1 MMMNKQDILSKIIAA
16 LMDQDREE
24 TNSLVDKALEN
35 GVTPMEVLND
45 GLAAGLQEL
54 GVLFAE
60 EEVFLPELLL
70 AAEIT
75 TDIMKRLQDKFE
87 ADDTKIEK
95 RGTVLLAT
103 VEGDVHDI
111 GKSLVGMIMNAS
123 GYNIIDA
130 GKDVPNVKMIE
141 LVKEHKPDIV
151 GLSSLLSTTMPAQQE
166 FVEMAKEAGIRDQ
179 IKIIVGGAPVS
190 RDWANKIGA
199 DGYAEDASGTVIEAD
214 MLLGLK

>member
-1 MMMNKQDILSKIIAA
+1 MSKQEMLGKIIAA
-16 LMDQDREE
+16 LMDQDRTE
-24 TNSLVDKALEN
+24 TNALVDKALEN
-35 GVTPMEVLND
+35 GVTPMEVLNE

-87 ADDTKIEK
+87 AEDTKIEK

-130 GKDVPNVKMIE
+130 GKDVPNKKMIE
-141 LVKEHKPDIV
+141 LVKEHRQNIY
-151 GLSSLLSTTMPAQQE
+151 PAH
-166 FVEMAKEAGIRDQ
+166 
-179 IKIIVGGAPVS
+179 S
-190 RDWANKIGA
+190 
-199 DGYAEDASGTVIEAD
+199 
-214 MLLGLK
+214 

>member
-1 MMMNKQDILSKIIAA
+1 MDKQEILSKIIAA

-24 TNSLVDKALEN
+24 TNALVDKALAN
-35 GVTPMEVLND
+35 GVTPMEVLNE

-70 AAEIT
+70 AADIT
-75 TDIMKRLQDKFE
+75 TEIMNRLHDKFE
-87 ADDTKIEK
+87 SEETKIEK
-95 RGTVLLAT
+95 RGTILLAT

-123 GYNIIDA
+123 GYNVIDA
-130 GKDVPNVKMIE
+130 GKDVPNKKMIE

-166 FVEMAKEAGIRDQ
+166 FIEMAKEAGIRDQ
-179 IKIIVGGAPVS
+179 IKVIVGGAPVS

-214 MLLGLK
+214 MLLGLR

>member
-1 MMMNKQDILSKIIAA
+1 MNKQDHLSKILAA
-16 LMDQDREE
+16 LMDQDREA
-24 TNSLVDKALEN
+24 TNAAVDEALGD
-35 GVTPMEVLND
+35 GVPPMDILNE

-60 EEVFLPELLL
+60 EEVYLPELLL

-75 TDIMKRLQDKFE
+75 TEIMKRLQSKFQ
-87 ADDTKIEK
+87 ADETKIKK

-130 GKDVPNVKMIE
+130 GKDVPNKKMIE
-141 LVKEHKPDIV
+141 LVKEIHPDIV

-166 FVEMAKEAGIRDQ
+166 FIEMAKEAGLRDQ

-199 DGYAEDASGTVIEAD
+199 DGYAEDASGTVVEAD
-214 MLLGLK
+214 MLLGRK

>member
-1 MMMNKQDILSKIIAA
+1 MMNKQEMLSKIIAA
-16 LMDQDREE
+16 LMDQNREE
-24 TNSLVDKALEN
+24 TNTMVDKALAN
-35 GVTPMEVLND
+35 GVTPMEVLNE

-70 AAEIT
+70 AADIT
-75 TDIMKRLQDKFE
+75 TEIMNRLQGQFE
-87 ADDTKIEK
+87 SENTKIEK
-95 RGTVLLAT
+95 RGTILLAT

-123 GYNIIDA
+123 GYNVIDA
-130 GKDVPNVKMIE
+130 GKDVPNKKMID

-166 FVEMAKEAGIRDQ
+166 FIEMAKEAGIRDQ

-214 MLLGLK
+214 MLLGLR

>member
-1 MMMNKQDILSKIIAA
+1 MDKQEILSKIIAA

-24 TNSLVDKALEN
+24 TNALVDKALAN
-35 GVTPMEVLND
+35 GVTPMEVLNE

-70 AAEIT
+70 AADIT
-75 TDIMKRLQDKFE
+75 TEIMNRLQDKFE
-87 ADDTKIEK
+87 SEETKIEK
-95 RGTVLLAT
+95 RGTILLAT

-123 GYNIIDA
+123 GYNVIDA
-130 GKDVPNVKMIE
+130 GKDVPNKKMIE

-166 FVEMAKEAGIRDQ
+166 FIEMAKEAGIRDQ
-179 IKIIVGGAPVS
+179 IKVIVGGAPVS

-214 MLLGLK
+214 MLLGLR